1 MDRQQ
6 PDVIKHAY
14 RNLTDVVDLDKGV
27 QKSEKWS
34 AVCRHCNFTITER
47 CRRGTTSGFV
57 RSVLFWVRES
67 TQRHNC
73 KVLP

>member
-34 AVCRHCNFTITER
+34 AACRHCKLTITE
-47 CRRGTTSGFV
+47 RRGTTSGSV
-57 RSVLFWVRES
+57 RSVLFWVREN